1 MTQDLSKFKSCN
13 CNFKSVSLSYTYVP
27 LNISLPSKILSLNDF
42 SVVKIVNKSVFSLWY
57 CNKDSILML

>member
-1 MTQDLSKFKSCN
+1 M
-13 CNFKSVSLSYTYVP
+13 SVSLSYTYVP
-27 LNISLPSKILSLNDF
+27 LNISLPNKILSLNDF